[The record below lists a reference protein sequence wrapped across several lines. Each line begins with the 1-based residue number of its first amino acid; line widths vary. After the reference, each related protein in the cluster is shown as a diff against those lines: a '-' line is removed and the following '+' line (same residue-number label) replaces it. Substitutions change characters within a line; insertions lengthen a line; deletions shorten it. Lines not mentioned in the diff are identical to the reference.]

1 LRAKTKAPSAASS
14 SRGSAARPRRPF
26 FHKGGEPPSAAFFPA
41 PLKSELIAG
50 RPGDKFESE
59 ADAMADAALRRAPGS
74 GELGVAGVFRQI
86 SPLVQRQAEAEEKE
100 EEEQPVQARVETE
113 EEEPVQAK
121 VEVPEKEEDRGQR
134 QVEEEEPEAAV
145 QSPAEK
151 EEEEPVQAASRETE
165 PEKEEVQ
172 AQAEAERLEES
183 VQAQLE
189 EEEKEAGAVQARLEN
204 SLPPPAPDFV
214 RQQLRARRG
223 RGRPLPDSVQTAMES
238 HFGADFSGIRIHT
251 DHPSV
256 LLTRLLKAQAFTH
269 GRDIY
274 FGAGKFAPVSP
285 AGEHLLAHELTHT
298 IQQGAVGP
306 KEMHPQADPGSLQRQ
321 EDKEATIFLRP
332 ELLQAIK
339 LARGEIGKVNAKK
352 IAADGTRNGWER
364 LQEYFFRAFGD
375 KEEIHPDVIK
385 FIKKINNKDTMPSW
399 CGIFVW
405 WAYKSAGLPIPDWKL
420 GASIL
425 GWVQPRRPGEL
436 PRKGD
441 IAYREKNQHFAL
453 VTGVES
459 PESAAGKSFKGIRV
473 ATINGNTSGEDN
485 LGGQIEE
492 KWEPI
497 SRWLAFFDPL
507 AKLDLPPAPL
517 VETGVEPEVEAEA
530 AAAEGASE
538 PEAGEP
544 APPTDVSRLEEA
556 LVAEPDLPKADE
568 AEVAVELPAPPGVPA
583 KEEVAKVEAL
593 SLAGS
598 SETALVGFVEASP
611 SQMAATQPSLGAELD
626 SKVNREQQEEA
637 EKAPVLVARTSG
649 RVEEG
654 LTPPEQIPVPGEA
667 SLGDGVTGPEPGKLA
682 AAPHE
687 NRGAAP
693 SNAENEKSLDKQAEG
708 GFLDWLRNNFRN
720 FLDKIR
726 TKDPGL
732 NTGAGARPN
741 VKLEGE
747 ADPERLQ
754 NQRQEAEGQ
763 LKAQRQAATEAFKSH
778 PGQEN
783 IQPKEIKEEKTALLS
798 PEVAVK
804 IETAEDP
811 GAADYVKAP
820 LPAEVRS
827 QADELLAQR
836 LKPNLSEAK
845 VKTEEAAQKR
855 DKDKAAEIANA
866 ENEAARINQKAD
878 KDQRDIVV
886 QNRREVAKQQKTGIE
901 EAYAQ
906 VNDFNRE
913 ADKEQTAARKEI
925 GNKVKDSE
933 SRAREELDKGE
944 KDADRKKQEGE
955 QKAAAKKEELEKD
968 QKKESWW
975 KRAAN
980 AVKKAVKAIT
990 KAIDVIFNEIRAAV
1004 KTIIEK
1010 AKNAAIA
1017 LINAARDWIVD
1028 KLNKF
1033 RDWAK
1038 SMVDTYL
1045 KDRFPNLA
1053 KRINGAIDA
1062 VVDTAIAGVNFVA
1075 DAAIAGI
1082 EALASALSK
1091 ALDKILQVFQ
1101 TALKAAVQIAGAI
1114 ITGDFAEA
1122 LRIAVQAACD
1132 IAGIDSKPI
1141 FDFIDRAAA
1150 QVMKILKAPGE
1161 FFNNL
1166 MAAVGGGVRNFAKN
1180 IRKHLISGLIGWLT
1194 GALSEAAITLP
1205 EKFDARG
1212 IFSLVM
1218 QILGL
1223 TYANIKAKVI
1233 KRLPGAAKVFSA
1245 VEQGFEIVRRLVTEG
1260 PIALWEQFKQSLAD
1274 FKEIVLSGI
1283 RNFVITTVVK
1293 EAITWL
1299 LGLLNPA
1306 AAIVKVVKLLFDFV
1320 MFLVERFQQIKDFV
1334 LSVYNSIAAIAAG
1347 AVEKATQAVEDAL
1360 GRSLPVVISL
1370 LASLAGLGGIGK
1382 TVKNIIAKV
1391 SKPVNRLVNALVDR
1405 IVKFAKK
1412 LLAKGK
1418 AAAKKVQE
1426 KVRQWWSLK
1435 KSFTDAGGAS
1445 HTLSYRGA
1453 GKAATLMIK
1462 SSPAPLE
1469 TFLSQAKDGISGLEG
1484 GQKAKMQTA
1493 LDQSRST
1500 YGKIKTV
1507 QNKLEVSKA
1516 DQDFH
1521 TLQQLHNDLARQIS
1535 PLFSLAAGGALP
1547 TAVLPPFADGV
1558 KAGSIRAKFIS
1569 LDRSKTPAGQAASAH
1584 RGALRGWDRL
1594 VQTGLREKENWV
1606 KMHLLHHNL
1615 GGKATDSNLTPA
1627 KSSINQRFYRE
1638 LERPALETLKGGKKA
1653 IWYAVDISYHSSEPD
1668 FINSVRAKYG
1678 LHQPA
1683 KNWAAGPVE
1692 KEWGTQVEP
1701 PRFEE
1706 LEKAQA
1712 QEVVSL
1718 NESGSTI
1725 LGRFKFDDKKLDQR
1739 FINMLI
1745 EERNKS
1751 LQTGGFL
1758 KYSGLD
1764 NLLNRLQVRY
1774 PQEMPVITP
1783 GVSLLMRAKM
1793 KGQFK
1798 T

>member
-1 LRAKTKAPSAASS
+1 LRAKTKAPPAVSS
-14 SRGSAARPRRPF
+14 SRRSSARPRRPF
-26 FHKGGEPPSAAFFPA
+26 FHKGGEHPSAAFFQPI
-41 PLKSELIAG
+41 LKPELVTG
-50 RPGDKFESE
+50 RPGDKFEQE
-59 ADAMADAALRRAPGS
+59 ADAMADAALRGASGS
-74 GELGVAGVFRQI
+74 GDLGGGGVFRQI
-86 SPLVQRQAEAEEKE
+86 SPLVQRQAEIK
-100 EEEQPVQARVETE
+100 EEQPVQAKVEKE
-113 EEEPVQAK
+113 MEEPVQAK
-121 VEVPEKEEDRGQR
+121 VLEPEKEKGKLQR
-134 QVEEEEPEAAV
+134 QADKEEQEETV
-145 QSPAEK
+145 QAKVEK
-151 EEEEPVQAASRETE
+151 EEESVQVKVLEQEPGKEAA
-165 PEKEEVQ
+165 Q
-172 AQAEAERLEES
+172 AQADAERLEETL
-183 VQAQLE
+183 QAQLE
-189 EEEKEAGAVQARLEN
+189 EEKEAGTVQARSE
-204 SLPPPAPDFV
+204 SPLPPPSSDFV
-214 RQQLRARRG
+214 RQQLGSRRG
-223 RGRPLPDSVQTAMES
+223 RGSPLPDSVRTAMES

-251 DHPSV
+251 DHPAV

-269 GRDIY
+269 GKDIY
-274 FGAGKFAPVSP
+274 FGAGKFAPASP
-285 AGEHLLAHELTHT
+285 SGEHLLAHELTHT
-298 IQQGAVGP
+298 IQQGAAGP
-306 KEMHPQADPGSLQRQ
+306 KEIQSQSGPGALQRR
-321 EDKEATIFLRP
+321 EDQQATIFLRP
-332 ELLQAIK
+332 EVLQAIK
-339 LARGEIGKVNAKK
+339 RARGEIGKVNAKK
-352 IAADGTRNGWER
+352 TAADGTRTGWER
-364 LQEYFFRAFGD
+364 LQEYFFKAFGD

-385 FIKKINNKDTMPSW
+385 FINKINNKDAMPSW

-459 PESAAGKSFKGIRV
+459 PESAAGKSFQSIRV

-517 VETGVEPEVEAEA
+517 VETGVEPDFGAGAVAEEA
-530 AAAEGASE
+530 ALEPVAA
-538 PEAGEP
+538 EP
-544 APPTDVSRLEEA
+544 APPTDVSHLEEA
-556 LVAEPDLPKADE
+556 VVAEPDLPKPAE
-568 AEVAVELPAPPGVPA
+568 AEVAVELPKPPSVPA

-593 SLAGS
+593 TLAGS
-598 SETALVGFVEASP
+598 SEATMVGFMEASP
-611 SQMAATQPSLGAELD
+611 SQMAATQPSLGADLD
-626 SKVNREQQEEA
+626 SKINREKQEEA

-649 RVEEG
+649 KVEEG
-654 LTPPEQIPVPGEA
+654 LTPPGQIPVPGEA
-667 SLGDGVTGPEPGKLA
+667 RLGDGVTGPEPARLA
-682 AAPHE
+682 AATHE

-693 SNAENEKSLDKQAEG
+693 SNEENEKSLDKQEEG
-708 GFLDWLRNNFRN
+708 GFLSWLRNNFRN
-720 FLDKIR
+720 FLNKIR

-732 NTGAGARPN
+732 NTGAGPRPN
-741 VKLEGE
+741 VRLEGE
-747 ADPERLQ
+747 ADPERLR

-763 LKAQRQAATEAFKSH
+763 LKAQRQAATEAFKNH
-778 PGQEN
+778 PGQQN
-783 IQPKEIKEEKTALLS
+783 IQPKEVNEKKTALLS

-836 LKPNLSEAK
+836 LRPNLAAAK
-845 VKTEEAAQKR
+845 AKTEEAAQKR
-855 DKDKAAEIANA
+855 DKDKAAEIAHA
-866 ENEAARINQKAD
+866 ETEAARINQKAD
-878 KDQRDIVV
+878 KDQRNIVV

-901 EAYAQ
+901 EAYTQ

-933 SRAREELDKGE
+933 SRAREELEKGE
-944 KDADRKKQEGE
+944 KDANQKKQKGE

-990 KAIDVIFNEIRAAV
+990 KAIDVIFTEIRAAV

-1038 SMVDTYL
+1038 GMVDAYL

-1053 KRINGAIDA
+1053 KRINDGIDA
-1062 VVDTAIAGVNFVA
+1062 VVDTAIEGVNFVA

-1101 TALKAAVQIAGAI
+1101 TALKAAVQIAGAV

-1122 LRIAVQAACD
+1122 LRIAIQAACD

-1150 QVMKILKAPGE
+1150 QVMKILKAPGK

-1166 MAAVGGGVRNFAKN
+1166 ISAVGGGVRNFAKN
-1180 IRKHLISGLIGWLT
+1180 IRKHLVTGLIGWLT

-1233 KRLPGAAKVFSA
+1233 KRLPAAAKVFSA

-1260 PIALWEQFKQSLAD
+1260 PVALWEMVKQSLANL
-1274 FKEIVLSGI
+1274 KEIVLSGI
-1283 RNFVITTVVK
+1283 RNFVITTVIK

-1347 AVEKATQAVEDAL
+1347 ALNKATQAVEEAL

-1382 TVKNIIAKV
+1382 TVKNIIAQV
-1391 SKPVNRLVNALVDR
+1391 SRPVKRLVNALVDR

-1435 KSFTDAGGAS
+1435 KSFTAGDGAL

-1469 TFLSQAKDGISGLEG
+1469 TFLSQAKGGVSGLEG

-1493 LDQSRST
+1493 LEQSRST
-1500 YGKIKTV
+1500 HGKIKAAQT
-1507 QNKLEVSKA
+1507 KLEVSKS
-1516 DQDFH
+1516 DQDFN
-1521 TLQQLHNDLARQIS
+1521 TLQHLHNDLARQIS
-1535 PLFSLAAGGALP
+1535 PLFSLAAGTLP

-1558 KAGSIRAKFIS
+1558 KAGSIRAKFVS

-1638 LERPALETLKGGKKA
+1638 LEKPALETLKGGKRA
-1653 IWYAVDISYHSSEPD
+1653 IWYAVDISYHSPEPD
-1668 FINSVRAKYG
+1668 FINSVKAKYG
-1678 LHQPA
+1678 LHQPD

-1706 LEKAQA
+1706 IEKAEA

-1718 NESGSTI
+1718 NESGGTI
-1725 LGRFKFDDKKLDQR
+1725 LGRFKFDDKKLEQR

-1758 KYSGLD
+1758 RYAGLD
-1764 NLLNRLQVRY
+1764 NLLTRLQVRF

-1783 GVSLLMRAKM
+1783 GISLLMWAKM
-1793 KGQFK
+1793 KGQLRI
-1798 T
+1798 